1 MTRRWFALGVLTM
14 AVLLIGVDGTVLAL
28 ATPFIS
34 ADLGASG
41 TQILWIGDIYSFVLA
56 SMLISMGSLGDRI
69 GHKKLLLCGATAF
82 AIISAITAYSSTP
95 ETLIATRALLGMAG
109 ATLTPAT
116 LALIRGLF
124 PDQRER
130 SIAVGVWASAFSAG
144 AALGPVVGGVLLEH
158 FWWGSVFLINIPVML
173 VLLVGGFILLPEHR
187 NPEPGPWDL
196 PSVALSML
204 GMIGIV
210 YGIKEGF
217 IGLAHGL
224 RIDAVLAGVIGATAL
239 TLFVRRQ
246 LRLPTPLIDVRL
258 FRNPVFS
265 GVVSANLLSVLGLS
279 GLVFFLSQY
288 FQLVHGYGPLKAG
301 LAELPA
307 AVTATVFGVLAGVAV
322 RYVSHRLVLTT
333 GLALVGLAMASLAAS
348 LTLFTPLTPYL
359 PLGVALFVV
368 GVGLGLAF
376 TVASD
381 IILTSVPK
389 ERAGSAAAVSETAY
403 ELGMALGI
411 ATLGSIVTA
420 VYRTVVIAPS
430 IPTEVAAG
438 ARDSLPG
445 AIRAAAVLPA
455 DQGAALLT
463 AAKATFTSG
472 LAIASGV
479 GAALLLTAAIAVW
492 LLLRP
497 QPDVA
502 GSPARQP
509 DVAGSPAPQPDVA
522 GSPAPQPDVAGSPA
536 PRPSPGAA
544 QIGVLPNPGVHGDPR
559 GDSCI
564 DASGGTE
571 LGDRDG
577 RAGTGR
583 RLGGDARPLLTED
596 QQAVARQGDIFDA
609 RSPWSVVDGN
619 HGQPG
624 FGREPQQVVGRLVV
638 AQALISVGD
647 HGPAPVPA
655 PTADDVHRVDSEGV
669 RGTHDRA
676 DVRVVPE
683 ILDGHV

>member
-1 MTRRWFALGVLTM
+1 MNRRWFALGILTM

-34 ADLGASG
+34 ADLGATG
-41 TQILWIGDIYSFVLA
+41 TQTLWIGDLYSFVLA
-56 SMLISMGSLGDRI
+56 ALLITMGSLGDRI
-69 GHKKLLLCGATAF
+69 GHKKLLLWGATAF
-82 AIISAITAYSSTP
+82 AIVSVATAYASTP
-95 ETLIATRALLGMAG
+95 EMLILMRALLGMAG
-109 ATLTPAT
+109 ATLAPAT

-173 VLLVGGFILLPEHR
+173 VLVVGGVLLPEHR
-187 NPEPGPWDL
+187 DPEPGPWDI
-196 PSVALSML
+196 PSVVLSMVGML
-204 GMIGIV
+204 GVV

-217 IGLAHGL
+217 AAISHGV
-224 RIDAVLAGVIGATAL
+224 RIDAVLAAVVGATAL

-246 LRLPTPLIDVRL
+246 LRLPVPLIDVRL

-288 FQLVHGYGPLKAG
+288 FQLVQGYGPLKAG

-333 GLALVGLAMASLAAS
+333 GLALVGVAMAALMASLK
-348 LTLFTPLTPYL
+348 LFTPVTPYL
-359 PLGVALFVV
+359 PLGIALFVV

-381 IILTSVPK
+381 VILASVPR

-430 IPTEVAAG
+430 VPADVATA

-445 AIRAAAVLPA
+445 ALRAADGLPA
-455 DQGAALLT
+455 DQATGLLT
-463 AAKATFTSG
+463 A
-472 LAIASGV
+472 
-479 GAALLLTAAIAVW
+479 
-492 LLLRP
+492 
-497 QPDVA
+497 
-502 GSPARQP
+502 
-509 DVAGSPAPQPDVA
+509 
-522 GSPAPQPDVAGSPA
+522 
-536 PRPSPGAA
+536 
-544 QIGVLPNPGVHGDPR
+544 
-559 GDSCI
+559 
-564 DASGGTE
+564 
-571 LGDRDG
+571 
-577 RAGTGR
+577 
-583 RLGGDARPLLTED
+583 
-596 QQAVARQGDIFDA
+596 
-609 RSPWSVVDGN
+609 
-619 HGQPG
+619 
-624 FGREPQQVVGRLVV
+624 
-638 AQALISVGD
+638 
-647 HGPAPVPA
+647 
-655 PTADDVHRVDSEGV
+655 
-669 RGTHDRA
+669 
-676 DVRVVPE
+676 
-683 ILDGHV
+683 